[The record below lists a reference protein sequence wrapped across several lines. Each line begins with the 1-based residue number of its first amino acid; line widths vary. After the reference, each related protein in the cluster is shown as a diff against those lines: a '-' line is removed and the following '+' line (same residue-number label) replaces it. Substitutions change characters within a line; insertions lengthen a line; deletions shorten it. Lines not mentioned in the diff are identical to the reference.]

1 VTTLN
6 EVALLRLAAQ
16 RLAGEAHPTAADAVR
31 WATCTQAQD
40 LPGALVSVA
49 LRTSSRSL
57 ADVHAALDDGAVV
70 RSWPMRGTLHF
81 VVPEDL
87 RWLLAIGPLRVANAA
102 AKRRTDLGLRDRD
115 VEKVA
120 QATVDAL
127 RGGGRISRDALMQV
141 WQEAGVS
148 TEGQR
153 GAHLFGKLA
162 TDGLVCLGP
171 MAGRRQDVVLVDEW
185 LPAAPAAPDRDEAI
199 ARWALRY
206 FRSHGPATVEDF
218 AWWTGLTKTD
228 ARAGHA
234 AVADEL
240 ESIDVVGTT
249 MWLDPATPERL
260 AGARKAARGVLLLP
274 GFDELVLGYGDRS
287 AVLPTE
293 FSDHVV
299 PGGNGMFLATVVV
312 AGRAVGT
319 WRRPA
324 RPTGAP
330 TVTPFRTLPRA
341 AAAAVPKLWA
351 TYPRPA

>member
-16 RLAGEAHPTAADAVR
+16 RLAGEPHKTPADAVR

-57 ADVHAALDDGAVV
+57 ADVHAALDDGAFV

-81 VVPEDL
+81 IAAEDL
-87 RWLLAIGPLRVANAA
+87 QWLLAIGPPRVANAA
-102 AKRRTDLGLRDRD
+102 AKRRKDLGLRDRD
-115 VEKVA
+115 VETVA

-127 RGGGRISRDALMQV
+127 RGGGRIARDALMEV
-141 WQEAGVS
+141 WQRAGVS

-162 TDGLVCLGP
+162 IDGLVCLGP
-171 MAGRRQDVVLVDEW
+171 MTGRRQDVVLVDEW
-185 LPAAPAAPDRDEAI
+185 VPAAPVPDRDEAI
-199 ARWALRY
+199 AGWALRY

-240 ESIDVVGTT
+240 ESLDVDGTT
-249 MWLDPATPERL
+249 MWLDPATTELL
-260 AGARKAARGVLLLP
+260 AGARQAARGVLLLP

-287 AVLPTE
+287 AVLPPD
-293 FSDHVV
+293 FSGHVV

-324 RPTGAP
+324 SPTGAP

>member
-16 RLAGEAHPTAADAVR
+16 RLAGHAHRTPADAVR

-49 LRTSSRSL
+49 LRTSNRSL
-57 ADVHAALDDGAVV
+57 ADVHAALDGGSVV

-81 VVPEDL
+81 VAPEDL

-102 AKRRTDLGLRDRD
+102 AKRRKDLGLRDHD

-127 RGGGRISRDALMQV
+127 RGGGRISRDALMSV

-185 LPAAPAAPDRDEAI
+185 VAAATVPDRDEAI
-199 ARWALRY
+199 AEWALRY
-206 FRSHGPATVEDF
+206 FRSHGPATVDDF

-240 ESIDVVGTT
+240 ESLDVDGTM
-249 MWLDPATPERL
+249 MWLDPATPEL
-260 AGARKAARGVLLLP
+260 LDSVRKAARGVLLLP

-287 AVLPTE
+287 AVLPPA
-293 FSDHVV
+293 FSDKVV

-312 AGRAVGT
+312 GGRAVGT

-324 RPTGAP
+324 SPTGAP

>member
-1 VTTLN
+1 M
-6 EVALLRLAAQ
+6 RLAAQ
-16 RLAGEAHPTAADAVR
+16 RLVGTAHPTPADAVR

-49 LRTSSRSL
+49 LRTSNRSL
-57 ADVHAALDDGAVV
+57 AQVHAALDQGSVV

-81 VVPEDL
+81 VAPEDL
-87 RWLLAIGPLRVANAA
+87 RWLLAIGPLRVANSA
-102 AKRRTDLGLRDRD
+102 AKRRKDLGLRDRD
-115 VEKVA
+115 VDKVT

-127 RGGGRISRDALMQV
+127 RGGGRIARDGLMQI
-141 WQEAGVS
+141 WNDAGVS

-162 TDGLVCLGP
+162 VDGLICLGP

-185 LPAAPAAPDRDEAI
+185 VPAAPVPDRHEAI
-199 ARWALRY
+199 ALWALRY
-206 FRSHGPATVEDF
+206 FRSHGPSTVADF

-234 AVADEL
+234 AVAGEL
-240 ESIDVVGTT
+240 ESVDVDGST
-249 MWLDPATPERL
+249 MWLDPATPELL
-260 AGARKAARGVLLLP
+260 ARARKAARGALLLP

-287 AVLPTE
+287 AVLPPD
-293 FSDHVV
+293 FSGHVV

-312 AGRAVGT
+312 AGRAVAT

-324 RPTGAP
+324 TPTGAP
-330 TVTPFRTLPRA
+330 TVTPFRTLSRA
-341 AAAAVPKLWA
+341 TAAAVPKLWA

>member
-1 VTTLN
+1 VTIRS

-16 RLAGEAHPTAADAVR
+16 RLVGEPHQTPADAVR

-49 LRTSSRSL
+49 LRTRSRTL
-57 ADVHAALDDGAVV
+57 ADVHAALDDGSVV

-81 VVPEDL
+81 VAPEDL

-102 AKRRTDLGLRDRD
+102 AKRRTDLGLHDRD
-115 VEKVA
+115 VDTVA

-127 RGGGRISRDALMQV
+127 RGGGRISRDALMEV
-141 WQEAGVS
+141 WQGAGVS

-162 TDGLVCLGP
+162 VDGVICLGP

-185 LPAAPAAPDRDEAI
+185 VPAAPVPDRDEAI
-199 ARWALRY
+199 AGWALRY
-206 FRSHGPATVEDF
+206 FRSHGPATVDDF
-218 AWWTGLTKTD
+218 AWWTGLTKAD

-240 ESIDVVGTT
+240 ASLDVDGTT
-249 MWLDPATPERL
+249 MWLGPETPGL
-260 AGARKAARGVLLLP
+260 LDGARTAARRALLLP

-287 AVLPTE
+287 AVLPPD
-293 FSDHVV
+293 FADHVV

-312 AGRAVGT
+312 AGRAVAT
-319 WRRPA
+319 WRRPRTA
-324 RPTGAP
+324 AGTPV
-330 TVTPFRTLPRA
+330 VTPFRTLPRA